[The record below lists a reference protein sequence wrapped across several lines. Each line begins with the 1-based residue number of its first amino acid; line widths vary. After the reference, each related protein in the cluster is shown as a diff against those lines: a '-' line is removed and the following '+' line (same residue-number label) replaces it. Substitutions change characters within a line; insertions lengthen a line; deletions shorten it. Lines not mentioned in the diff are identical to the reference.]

1 MQQGGADISVS
12 VFFSWRVVYSAFPSI
27 YNSDSSTTI
36 FGVAVAVEGSAMT
49 ESAVPF
55 GELLE
60 RARQDDNDALAK
72 IVALIEPELLRA
84 AHNRISPP
92 LRPYLES
99 IDLVQ
104 SVHKSI
110 LISLRNK
117 SYVFD
122 GPEDLIALAVTM
134 VVRKASR
141 MWRKVK
147 RDQENRGLVEQLL
160 RRRPVAD
167 DPTARAEREDQVRDL
182 LGRLSDEDRLLIE
195 LHLEDCG
202 TREIAARLN
211 TAENIVRARRSK
223 LFRRLREE
231 AGVDLLGAP

>member
-1 MQQGGADISVS
+1 MT
-12 VFFSWRVVYSAFPSI
+12 
-27 YNSDSSTTI
+27 DST
-36 FGVAVAVEGSAMT
+36 
-49 ESAVPF
+49 VPF
-55 GELLE
+55 GELLA
-60 RARQDDNDALAK
+60 RARQDDHNALAK
-72 IVALIEPELLRA
+72 IVQLIEPDLLRA
-84 AHNRISPP
+84 AHLRISPQ
-92 LRPYLES
+92 LRPFLES

-147 RDQENRGLVEQLL
+147 RDQEYRALVEQLV
-160 RRRPVAD
+160 RRRPAAD

-182 LGRLSDEDRLLIE
+182 LGRLSDEDRRLIE
-195 LHLEDCG
+195 LHLENCG
-202 TREIAARLN
+202 TREIATRLN
-211 TAENIVRARRSK
+211 TTENIIRARRSK
-223 LFRRLREE
+223 LFRKLREE
-231 AGVDLLGAP
+231 AGVDLLGSP